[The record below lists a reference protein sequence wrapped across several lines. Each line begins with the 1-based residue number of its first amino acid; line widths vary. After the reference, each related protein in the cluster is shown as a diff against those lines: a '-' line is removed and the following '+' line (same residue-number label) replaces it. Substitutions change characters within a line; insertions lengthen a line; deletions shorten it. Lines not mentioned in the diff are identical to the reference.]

1 MWMRWGNGESE
12 VKCPD
17 GWRSAMSFSRLGG
30 IKNNHCLTPKPEGSV
45 CVQGQLKSRP
55 SLLQTSAAG
64 RGTADFSL
72 CVRVCVFNG
81 LTFSLLKARA
91 GAQHLSF

>member
-17 GWRSAMSFSRLGG
+17 GWQSAMRLSRLGG
-30 IKNNHCLTPKPEGSV
+30 IKNNHCLTPKPEAKV
-45 CVQGQLKSRP
+45 CVQGQLEVTLHFSRH
-55 SLLQTSAAG
+55 LLQDEGQLT
-64 RGTADFSL
+64 FH
-72 CVRVCVFNG
+72 CVYVCVFNG
-81 LTFSLLKARA
+81 ITFSPLKARA